1 MRYKTITLFA
11 AALLFTVVTACKPQQ
26 NNNTVPLPVVVT
38 EQAVSGTAGSAVDVI
53 GQVQANASVDIIAR
67 VEGFIKERNF
77 KEGELVKAGAVL
89 YKIEPEQY
97 AAAVEAAEADL
108 MRNESALKNAEIEEA
123 RQKTLF
129 ESKAGSERD
138 YDNAKT
144 KVLECQAMVKAAE
157 AQLKVAK
164 LNLSY
169 TDVVA
174 PFDGRV
180 GLTNFYVGDLVS
192 PAKGKLTS
200 IVAVSP
206 VRVRFKLPESLLLR
220 FTDARIGKGEV
231 QNEAMPV
238 VRIQLEN
245 GQFYPLNGKIAYWDN
260 NVSSTT
266 ATIEVQALF
275 DNPDNF
281 LVPGMNVRVYL
292 ESAKQ
297 SEVVLVPRLAVQED
311 QQGKYV
317 YIVNKDNVTER
328 RQVECGNETGG
339 KIVIYSG
346 VSVGESVVIDGF
358 QRIRN
363 KIKVDAVTAEQR
375 AKEQAERIAAI
386 AGTADGKAETAKT
399 E

>member
-1 MRYKTITLFA
+1 MILTPVKLFMTTLLFA
-11 AALLFTVVTACKPQQ
+11 GLTACKPQQ
-26 NNNTVPLPVVVT
+26 NSASAQLPVVVT
-38 EQAVSGTAGSAVDVI
+38 DKAVSGSAGSAVDVI

-97 AAAVEAAEADL
+97 AAAVESAEATL
-108 MRNESALKNAEIEEA
+108 MRDQAALKNAEIEEA

-129 ESKAGSERD
+129 ETKAGSERD

-144 KVLECQAMVKAAE
+144 KVMECKAMVKSAE

-180 GLTNFYVGDLVS
+180 GLTKFYVGDLVS
-192 PAKGKLTS
+192 PAKGKLTT
-200 IVAVSP
+200 IAAVSP

-220 FTDARIGKGEV
+220 FTDARIGRGKV
-231 QNEAMPV
+231 QSEAMPV

-245 GQFYPLNGKIAYWDN
+245 GQFYPLTGKIAYWDN

-292 ESAKQ
+292 ESANQ
-297 SEVVLVPRLAVQED
+297 PEVVLVPRLAVQED

-317 YIVNKDNVTER
+317 YIVGADNVIER
-328 RQVECGNETGG
+328 RAVECGNEIDG

-346 VSVGESVVIDGF
+346 VAAGENVVVDGF

-363 KIKVDAVTAEQR
+363 KIKVDAMTVEQR
-375 AKEQAERIAAI
+375 NQEQTAKIAAL
-386 AGTADGKAETAKT
+386 AGDTHESAEPDKT